1 MVTGALAA
9 MLVSTGITFAQLEPI
24 ATNAWFMQSYVPA
37 ARRVEDVYT
46 HLSMRAGVESIQGS
60 GIHRSRH
67 VRFVAFGG
75 RSRIDTMTSSDG
87 ECIGTMIAA
96 DEEGVIIRRR
106 QSHRL
111 RGVRRIEATSSGQVL
126 EQMRLVMQLPFA
138 PWSFRQSSIRDLFL
152 AGDARVYQV
161 TVDTDTPDGRVCIVD
176 WGFVNDGCLGRTGR
190 FRFAMDRSWVLLEAE
205 SQLDSMNWTGICCR
219 YGDEKMGDVPMIAS
233 ADLWFRNRG
242 GRRIFRTFQRKSFTP
257 VTTPPDVFNPM
268 IEQVVAELSACQEN
282 NPPWQKCAA
291 AGVVGMSLIV
301 AIYVPFCWRRRGPG

>member
-1 MVTGALAA
+1 
-9 MLVSTGITFAQLEPI
+9 
-24 ATNAWFMQSYVPA
+24 
-37 ARRVEDVYT
+37 
-46 HLSMRAGVESIQGS
+46 
-60 GIHRSRH
+60 
-67 VRFVAFGG
+67 
-75 RSRIDTMTSSDG
+75 
-87 ECIGTMIAA
+87 
-96 DEEGVIIRRR
+96 
-106 QSHRL
+106 HRL

-152 AGDARVYQV
+152 AGDARVFQV

-219 YGDEKMGDVPMIAS
+219 YGDEKIGDVPMIAS